1 MNMKPWVKLICL
13 GVVLTGS
20 PAAHA
25 LEQSTKKQD
34 AEAAA
39 QTNTQLALAYLKQ
52 GDLRYAKEKID
63 KALEQ
68 DPRQPVTQM
77 TAGFIYDQLGE
88 DKKARQHFESA
99 RRFAGSNSP
108 EILNN
113 VGVYFCRKGDFKKGS
128 AVLQEAAKSP
138 LNRTPEV
145 TYLNAAQCARS
156 NKQDEAAAQYLRQ
169 ALALNSQQPEVLYQL
184 TDLFLQKDPLKAQ
197 AFFSRYR
204 EISPQDTPEV
214 LWLGYR
220 VESAAGNPGQ
230 AQVYANLLREKF
242 PNSSQTANLP

>member
-1 MNMKPWVKLICL
+1 MNVWIKWMGL
-13 GVVLTGS
+13 GVFLAHS
-20 PAAHA
+20 PGIYA
-25 LEQSTKKQD
+25 LEQATKKQD
-34 AEAAA
+34 TQAAA

-52 GDLRYAKEKID
+52 GELRYAKEKID

-77 TAGFIYDQLGE
+77 TAGFIYDQWGD
-88 DKKARQHFESA
+88 DKKARQHFEA
-99 RRFAGSNSP
+99 AQRLAGPNSP

-113 VGVYFCRKGDFKKGS
+113 VGVYFCRKGDFKRGS
-128 AVLQEAAKSP
+128 AALQEAAKSP
-138 LNRTPEV
+138 VNRTPEV

-156 NKQDEAAAQYLRQ
+156 NKQDEAAEQYLRQ
-169 ALALNSQQPEVLYQL
+169 ALAINSQQPEVLYQL

-204 EISPQDTPEV
+204 EISPQDTAEV

-242 PNSSQTANLP
+242 PNSPQTANLP